1 MLLFAIL
8 EKSLFV
14 FVKELIIRILG
25 ADSEVEIVD
34 MYQIYLL
41 FKNKTTSLT
50 NIQKAA
56 ADYDKNNQINLVDL
70 FNVYK
75 KMKEK

>member
-1 MLLFAIL
+1 
-8 EKSLFV
+8 
-14 FVKELIIRILG
+14 
-25 ADSEVEIVD
+25 
-34 MYQIYLL
+34 MYQVYLL